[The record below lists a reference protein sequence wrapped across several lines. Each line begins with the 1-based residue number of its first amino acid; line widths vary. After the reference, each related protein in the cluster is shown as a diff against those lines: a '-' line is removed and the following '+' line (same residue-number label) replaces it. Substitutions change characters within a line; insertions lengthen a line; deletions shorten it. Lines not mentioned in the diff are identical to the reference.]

1 MRTLA
6 AALRTLAADLLI
18 ALVVSFD
25 RNTSFGG
32 LTQLPKVSGG
42 VAAQTL
48 PVSLASIT
56 IIGTPYTR
64 PRRLV
69 LDVSDIAGGVAEGIG
84 SHEVLRRA
92 EGAD

>member
-6 AALRTLAADLLI
+6 ATLRTLTADLLI
-18 ALVVSFD
+18 ALEVSFN
-25 RNTSFGG
+25 RKASFGG
-32 LTQLPKVSGG
+32 LTQLSKVSGD

-48 PVSLASIT
+48 SVSLASIT

-69 LDVSDIAGGVAEGIG
+69 LDVSDIASGVAEGIG